1 MNILKWMSIRERAAG
16 KTGRPLPVSR
26 DRACEGPV
34 HLEGESKTA
43 IETGRTR
50 LLLGGLIF
58 VFAFSVIGV
67 RLVDVTVIDPENR
80 VRPTVSQGPAELRM
94 ERADIVDRNG
104 QILATSLPTVSLFAH
119 PKDIRDA
126 KAAALGIHRV
136 LPELSEADLLAKLT
150 SDKTFVYLKRNL
162 TPKQHYEINRLGQ
175 PGLDFESSERRVYPQ
190 GPLAAHVVGLADLDN
205 KGIAGVEKTF
215 DGELR
220 QAGEPL
226 RLSIDLRV
234 QESLRSEL
242 QTAIAK
248 SSAIGATGMVMDVQT
263 GELLAM
269 VSLPDFDPNLPATQL
284 PEAMFNRATL
294 GTYEMGS
301 TFKLFTAA
309 ASLDAGV
316 ANMGSTFDAR
326 APIKI
331 SRFEIKDY
339 HPMNKFL
346 SIEEIIIHSSNI
358 GAARMALDLGTAGQK
373 AFLSRIGMLKPAS
386 SLELPEVGSP
396 QVPQTWREINTMT
409 ISYGHG
415 LSVTPVHL
423 AMGVATLVNGGMH
436 VPPTLIRREPG
447 EQIDASRVISA
458 KTSESMRKLMRAVVE
473 AGTGSKAGTNGYEVG
488 GKTGTAEKLS
498 VHGGYAKKA
507 LLSSF
512 IGAFPINNPRYVVLA
527 MIDEPKGTKET
538 FGFATGGW
546 VAAPVV
552 SRVVAR
558 IGPLLGVA
566 PSFEPVGG
574 EQPGRQASWG
584 TGVRKV
590 ASN

>member
-1 MNILKWMSIRERAAG
+1 MKLPSWFTTRERAAG

-26 DRACEGPV
+26 DKV
-34 HLEGESKTA
+34 QLEGESKSA

-50 LLLGGLIF
+50 LLLGALIF
-58 VFAFSVIGV
+58 VMVFGLIAV
-67 RLVDVTVIDPENR
+67 RLVDVTVIDPEQR
-80 VRPTVSQGPAELRM
+80 VRPVVTAPKPTEVRM

-119 PKDIRDA
+119 PKEIRDP
-126 KAAALGIHRV
+126 KAAAEGIHRV
-136 LPELSEADLLAKLT
+136 LPELSEADILAKLT
-150 SDKTFVYLKRNL
+150 SDKSFVYIKRNL
-162 TPKQHYEINRLGQ
+162 TPGQHYEINRLGQ

-215 DGELR
+215 DSYLR
-220 QAGEPL
+220 ESGEPV

-234 QESLRSEL
+234 QETLRSEL
-242 QTAIAK
+242 QAAIAK
-248 SSAIGATGMVMDVQT
+248 SSAIGATGMVMDVET

-269 VSLPDFDPNLPATQL
+269 VSLPDFDPNLPATQS

-309 ASLDAGV
+309 AALDSGV
-316 ANMGSTFDAR
+316 ANMGSTYDAR

-339 HPMNKFL
+339 HPLNKFI
-346 SIEEIIIHSSNI
+346 SIEEIMIHSSNI
-358 GAARMALDLGTAGQK
+358 GAARMALDLGTSGQK
-373 AFLSRIGMLKPAS
+373 AFLSRAGMLRPIN
-386 SLELPEVGSP
+386 LELPEMGAP
-396 QVPQTWREINTMT
+396 LVPQTWREINTMT

-415 LSVTPVHL
+415 LSVTPLHL
-423 AMGVATLVNGGMH
+423 TSGVATLVNGGMQ
-436 VPPTLIRREPG
+436 VPPTILKRDPGKLI
-447 EQIDASRVISA
+447 DVTRVVSP
-458 KTSESMRKLMRAVVE
+458 KTSELMRRLMRAVVE
-473 AGTGSKAGTNGYEVG
+473 SGTGSKADSNGYDVG

-512 IGAFPINNPRYVVLA
+512 VGAFPIEHPRYVVLA

-538 FGFATGGW
+538 FGYATGGW

-552 SRVVAR
+552 SKVVGR

-566 PSFEPVGG
+566 PSFEPGAG
-574 EQPGRQASWG
+574 LPGRQAMWS

-590 ASN
+590 AAN

>member
-1 MNILKWMSIRERAAG
+1 MNFLKWVTLRERAAG

-26 DRACEGPV
+26 GWASSPDV
-34 HLEGESKTA
+34 LLDGESKRA

-50 LLLGGLIF
+50 LLLGAAVF
-58 VFAFSVIGV
+58 VLAFGGIGA
-67 RLVDVTVIDPENR
+67 RLVEVTVIDPEQR
-80 VRPTVSQGPAELRM
+80 VRPQAVQQGPSEVRM

-119 PKDIRDA
+119 PKDINDA
-126 KAAALGIHRV
+126 RAAAAGIHRV
-136 LPELSEADLLAKLT
+136 LPDLAEADVLAKLT
-150 SDKTFVYLKRNL
+150 SDKSFVYIKRNL
-162 TPKQHYEINRLGQ
+162 TPREHYEINRLGQ
-175 PGLDFESSERRVYPQ
+175 PGLDFESSERRLYPQ

-215 DGELR
+215 DAQLR
-220 QAGEPL
+220 ETGEPL

-234 QESLRSEL
+234 QDSLRAEL
-242 QTAIAK
+242 ALAMAK
-248 SSAIGATGMVMDVQT
+248 SSAVGATGMVMDVQT

-269 VSLPDFDPNLPATQL
+269 VSLPDFDPNLSATQV
-284 PEAMFNRATL
+284 PDAMFNRATL

-309 ASLDAGV
+309 AALDAGT
-316 ANMGSTFDAR
+316 ANMSSTFDAR
-326 APIKI
+326 APLKI
-331 SRFEIKDY
+331 ARFEIKDY
-339 HPMNKFL
+339 HPLGKFI
-346 SIEEIIIHSSNI
+346 SVEEIMIHSSNI

-373 AFLSRIGMLKPAS
+373 AFMSRIGMLKAAR
-386 SLELPEVGSP
+386 LELPEMGQPLVP
-396 QVPQTWREINTMT
+396 QVWREINTIT
-409 ISYGHG
+409 IAYGHG
-415 LSVTPVHL
+415 LSVTPLHL
-423 AMGVATLVNGGMH
+423 TAGVAALVNGGVK
-436 VPPTLIRREPG
+436 VPATLLKRDLSDPIEV
-447 EQIDASRVISA
+447 ERVISP
-458 KTSESMRKLMRAVVE
+458 KTSEHMRKLMRAVVE
-473 AGTGSKAGTNGYEVG
+473 SGTGSKADSNGYDVG

-512 IGAFPINNPRYVVLA
+512 IGAFPIERPRYVVLA

-538 FGFATGGW
+538 FGYATGGW

-552 SRVVAR
+552 SKVVGR

-566 PSFEPVGG
+566 PSFEPQGG
-574 EQPGRQASWG
+574 LPGRQATWS
-584 TGVRKV
+584 TGVHKV

>member
-1 MNILKWMSIRERAAG
+1 MKLPNWLWKRERAAG
-16 KTGRPLPVSR
+16 KTGRPLPISR
-26 DRACEGPV
+26 GAVEF
-34 HLEGESKTA
+34 EGESKTA

-50 LLLGGLIF
+50 LLLGGLVF
-58 VFAFSVIGV
+58 VLAFGVIGV
-67 RLVDVTVIDPENR
+67 RLVGVTVIDPEQR
-80 VRPTVSQGPAELRM
+80 VRPAVSAAKPFEVRM

-104 QILATSLPTVSLFAH
+104 LILATSLPTVSLFAN
-119 PKDIRDA
+119 PKKVSDP
-126 KAAALGIHRV
+126 KGAAAGIHRV
-136 LPELSEADLLAKLT
+136 LPELAEAEVLDKLT
-150 SDKTFVYLKRNL
+150 SDKSFVYLKRNL
-162 TPKQHYEINRLGQ
+162 TPGQHYEINRLGQ
-175 PGLDFESSERRVYPQ
+175 PGLNFESSERRVYPQ
-190 GPLAAHVVGLADLDN
+190 GPLVAHVVGLSDLDN
-205 KGIAGVEKTF
+205 KGIAGIEKTF
-215 DGELR
+215 DENLR
-220 QAGEPL
+220 QQPEPL

-234 QESLRSEL
+234 QETLRSEL
-242 QTAIAK
+242 ANAMFK
-248 SSAIGATGMVMDVQT
+248 SSAIGATGMVMDVLT

-269 VSLPDFDPNLPATQL
+269 VSLPDFDPNLPATHL

-294 GTYEMGS
+294 GSYEMGS

-309 ASLDAGV
+309 GALDAGV
-316 ANMGSTFDAR
+316 ANMGSTYDAR
-326 APIKI
+326 APIKV

-346 SIEEIIIHSSNI
+346 SIEEIIVHSSNI

-373 AFLSRIGMLKPAS
+373 AFLSRLGMLKPVA
-386 SLELPEVGSP
+386 LELPELGVP
-396 QVPQTWREINTMT
+396 QVPQVWREINTMT

-423 AMGVATLVNGGMH
+423 ASGVSTLVNGGMR
-436 VPPTLIRREPG
+436 VPATLLKRGDDEGIEV
-447 EQIDASRVISA
+447 ERVLSP
-458 KTSESMRKLMRAVVE
+458 KTSEAMRKLMRAVVE
-473 AGTGSKAGTNGYEVG
+473 SGTGSKADSNGYDVG

-512 IGAFPINNPRYVVLA
+512 VGVFPIERPRYVVLA

-538 FGFATGGW
+538 FGYATGGW

-552 SRVVAR
+552 SKVVGR

-566 PSFEPVGG
+566 PSFEPGAG
-574 EQPGRQASWG
+574 LPGRQASWS